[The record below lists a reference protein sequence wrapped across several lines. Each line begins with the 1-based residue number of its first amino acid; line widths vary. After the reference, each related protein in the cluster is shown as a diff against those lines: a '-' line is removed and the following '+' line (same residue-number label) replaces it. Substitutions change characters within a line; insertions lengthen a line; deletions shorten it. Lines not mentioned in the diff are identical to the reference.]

1 MQRSSTI
8 SFSQHFSALIM
19 IHSLNYLTCF
29 KFKMKAYHVGLS
41 DGGAAA
47 LVFILFAILK
57 IEGKGE
63 EY

>member
-1 MQRSSTI
+1 
-8 SFSQHFSALIM
+8 M